1 MALLARLRS
10 LSLTM
15 ALAVAGLAAPATAQ
29 TPQIAVA
36 ASVKPAMDELAAAF
50 RQATG
55 QEVSV
60 VYGASGNFTRQI
72 RQGAPFQLFLS
83 ADEGFIFQLADA
95 GLAADRGEVYAEG
108 RLVLFVPNGSP
119 LKADGALADLRA
131 GLVDGRV
138 TRFAI
143 ASPEHAPYG
152 RAAEQV
158 LKGQGLWEPL
168 QGRLAIG
175 EDIAQAVRFATSGS
189 AQGGL
194 VAHSLVLAPQ
204 VRALGSFALVPAD
217 WHLPLRQRMAL
228 MKTAGPVARDFH
240 AYLRSP
246 EARVIF
252 RRHGFLIAGEE
263 S

>member
-1 MALLARLRS
+1 MSLLALCRRAVLAAG
-10 LSLTM
+10 LLPGLAPA
-15 ALAVAGLAAPATAQ
+15 ALAQA
-29 TPQIAVA
+29 PQIAVA
-36 ASVKPAMDELAAAF
+36 ASVKPAMDELAVAF
-50 RQATG
+50 KQTSG
-55 QEVSV
+55 MDVSV

-95 GLAADRGEVYAEG
+95 GLAADRGDVYAEG
-108 RLVLFVPNGSP
+108 RLALFVPNGSV
-119 LKADGALADLRA
+119 LKADAALADLRA
-131 GLVDGRV
+131 AIADGRV

-143 ASPEHAPYG
+143 ANPEHAPYG

-158 LKGQGLWEPL
+158 LQGQGLWEPL

-175 EDIAQAVRFATSGS
+175 EDIAQAVRFASSGS

-194 VAHSLVLAPQ
+194 VAYSLVLTPQ
-204 VRALGSFALVPAD
+204 VRSLGSFALVPAD

-228 MKTAGPVARDFH
+228 LNNAGPVARAFY

-246 EARVIF
+246 AARVIF
-252 RRHGFLIAGEE
+252 RKHGFVIAGEA

>member
-1 MALLARLRS
+1 MTPPALCRRVVLVVGLLLGLAS
-10 LSLTM
+10 T
-15 ALAVAGLAAPATAQ
+15 ALAQA
-29 TPQIAVA
+29 PQIAVA
-36 ASVKPAMDELAAAF
+36 ASVKPAMDELVVAF

-55 QEVSV
+55 MDVSV
-60 VYGASGNFTRQI
+60 VYGSSGNFTRQI

-83 ADEGFIFQLADA
+83 ADEGFVFQLADA
-95 GLAADRGEVYAEG
+95 GLAADRGDVYAEG
-108 RLVLFVPNGSP
+108 RLVIFVPNGSM
-119 LKADGALADLRA
+119 LKADAALADLRA
-131 GLVDGRV
+131 GIAEGRV

-194 VAHSLVLAPQ
+194 VAHSLVLTPQ

-228 MKTAGPVARDFH
+228 MKTAGPVARAFH
-240 AYLRSP
+240 DYLRSP
-246 EARVIF
+246 AARVIF
-252 RRHGFLIAGEE
+252 RRHGFMIAGEA

>member
-1 MALLARLRS
+1 MAWVDHLRRC
-10 LSLTM
+10 LM
-15 ALAVAGLAAPATAQ
+15 AAGIAVALVAPAMAQ
-29 TPQIAVA
+29 VPQIAVA
-36 ASVKPAMDELAAAF
+36 ASVKTAMDELVVAF

-55 QEVSV
+55 REVSV

-95 GLAADRGEVYAEG
+95 GLAADRGDVYAEG
-108 RLVLFVPNGSP
+108 RLALFVPHGSP

-131 GLVDGRV
+131 GLREARV

-168 QGRLAIG
+168 QGRFAIG

-194 VAHSLVLAPQ
+194 VAYSLVLAPQ
-204 VRALGSFALVPAD
+204 VRALGSFALVPAE

-228 MKTAGPVARDFH
+228 MKTAGPVAREFFD
-240 AYLRSP
+240 YLRSP
-246 EARVIF
+246 AARVIF
-252 RRHGFLIAGEE
+252 RRHGFLIADEH

>member
-1 MALLARLRS
+1 MPLPSPFRRLLLAA
-10 LSLTM
+10 
-15 ALAVAGLAAPATAQ
+15 ALAVAGFAAPATAQ

-36 ASVKPAMDELAAAF
+36 ASVKTAMDELVVAF

-108 RLVLFVPNGSP
+108 RLALFVPTGSS
-119 LKADGALADLRA
+119 LRADSALADLRA
-131 GLVDGRV
+131 ALKDGRV

-158 LKGQGLWEPL
+158 LKGRGLWEPL

-204 VRALGSFALVPAD
+204 VRALGSFALVPAE

-228 MKTAGPVARDFH
+228 MKTAGPVAREFYT
-240 AYLRSP
+240 YLRSP
-246 EARVIF
+246 AARQIF

>member
-1 MALLARLRS
+1 MAVTDPLRRLMLA
-10 LSLTM
+10 
-15 ALAVAGLAAPATAQ
+15 AGLAALVTPAFGQ

-36 ASVKPAMDELAAAF
+36 ASVKTAMDELVPAF

-83 ADEGFIFQLADA
+83 ADEGFVFQLADA

-108 RLVLFVPNGSP
+108 RLALFVPHGSP
-119 LKADGALADLRA
+119 LKADAALADLRA

-204 VRALGSFALVPAD
+204 VRALGSFVLVPAD

-228 MKTAGPVARDFH
+228 MKTAGPVARDFY

-246 EARVIF
+246 QARVIF
-252 RRHGFLIAGEE
+252 RRHGFLLAGEE

>member
-1 MALLARLRS
+1 MAVTDPLRRLMLA
-10 LSLTM
+10 
-15 ALAVAGLAAPATAQ
+15 AGLAALVTPAFGQ

-36 ASVKPAMDELAAAF
+36 ASVKTAMDELVLAF

-83 ADEGFIFQLADA
+83 ADEGFVFQLADA

-108 RLVLFVPNGSP
+108 RLALFVPHGSP
-119 LKADGALADLRA
+119 LKADAVLADLRA

-194 VAHSLVLAPQ
+194 VAHALVLAPQ
-204 VRALGSFALVPAD
+204 VRALGSFVLVPAD

-228 MKTAGPVARDFH
+228 MKTAGPVARDFY

-246 EARVIF
+246 QARVIF

>member
-1 MALLARLRS
+1 MAFTDPLRRLVLAAGLVAALVS
-10 LSLTM
+10 P
-15 ALAVAGLAAPATAQ
+15 ALAQA
-29 TPQIAVA
+29 PQIAVA
-36 ASVKPAMDELAAAF
+36 ASVKTAMDELVVAF

-108 RLVLFVPNGSP
+108 RLALFVPKGSP

-131 GLVDGRV
+131 GLMDGRV

-228 MKTAGPVARDFH
+228 MKTAGPVARDFYD
-240 AYLRSP
+240 YLRSP

>member
-1 MALLARLRS
+1 MAVVRRLLLAAGIVA
-10 LSLTM
+10 
-15 ALAVAGLAAPATAQ
+15 ALVAPALAQ

-36 ASVKPAMDELAAAF
+36 ASVKTAMDDLVVAF

-95 GLAADRGEVYAEG
+95 GLAADRGAVYAEG
-108 RLVLFVPNGSP
+108 RLALFVPNGSP
-119 LKADGALADLRA
+119 LKADGALADLRS
-131 GLVDGRV
+131 GLRDGRV

-143 ASPEHAPYG
+143 ASPDHAPYG

-158 LKGQGLWEPL
+158 LRGQGLWEPL

-175 EDIAQAVRFATSGS
+175 EDIAQALRFATTGS

-194 VAHSLVLAPQ
+194 VASSLVLAPQ
-204 VRALGSFALVPAD
+204 VRALGSFALVPAE

-228 MKTAGPVARDFH
+228 MRTAGPVARAFYD
-240 AYLRSP
+240 YLGSP
-246 EARVIF
+246 AARVIF
-252 RRHGFLIAGEE
+252 RRHGFLIAGEA

>member
-1 MALLARLRS
+1 MTFPALSRRAVLASALLLGLAPG
-10 LSLTM
+10 
-15 ALAVAGLAAPATAQ
+15 ALAQA
-29 TPQIAVA
+29 PQIAVA
-36 ASVKPAMDELAAAF
+36 ASVKTAMDELVVDF

-55 QEVSV
+55 KDVSV

-95 GLAADRGEVYAEG
+95 GVAADRGDIYAEG
-108 RLVLFVPNGSP
+108 RLALFVPNGSP
-119 LKADGALADLRA
+119 LKADAALADLRA
-131 GLVDGRV
+131 GIADGRV

-175 EDIAQAVRFATSGS
+175 EDIAQAVRFASSGS

-194 VAHSLVLAPQ
+194 VAYSLVLAPQ
-204 VRALGSFALVPAD
+204 VRSLGSFALVPAD

-228 MKTAGPVARDFH
+228 MNNAGRVAREFYG
-240 AYLRSP
+240 YLRSP
-246 EARVIF
+246 AARVIF
-252 RRHGFLIAGEE
+252 RRHGFLIAGEA